1 MSYKGK
7 IVKNIGFVGIGEAIS
22 SFLSYFLVIL
32 IARLLGSEGLGIYS
46 FAFAFAGLFAVF
58 YDFGISTFFVR
69 EVSSDRKNIEKYFGN
84 YATLKLIFCAIAM
97 LLPMASIIFLKRS
110 LDVTIVVFLAAIS
123 LFFQNYSYV
132 ARNTFQACQKMQYD
146 SLVRIS
152 ERVIAFALGL
162 YVLSAGY
169 GLTAFLFVLVIS
181 NFASLMVSIFL
192 LRRLQVR
199 FAFKID
205 YSLFK
210 SILKTSWPFW
220 LSVVF
225 IQIYFQVDTVML
237 SFLKGYEATGLYNAA
252 YKLINVI
259 AKIPWIIVLVLFPV
273 MSELYANMSKNLL
286 REILEKG
293 MRIMAVLSIPLI
305 TGTALLTHRIILFI
319 YKEGF
324 QDAAVVLQILIWT
337 TFFIFLTNLIGWFLN
352 AINMQKTFAYSTG
365 ICLVINVI
373 LNAALI
379 PRFTYI
385 GASIATLITTIIN
398 FSLLYYF
405 NTKSGYYINILE
417 VIAKPAIGSAAMG
430 AFIFFFG
437 GGIHLLALLPLS
449 AFIYFSL
456 LALIGGIKKDDLKGI
471 FS

>member
-1 MSYKGK
+1 MSLKGK
-7 IVKNIGFVGIGEAIS
+7 IVKNVTFVSIGEAVS
-22 SFLSYFLVIL
+22 SLLSYFLIIY

-46 FAFAFAGLFAVF
+46 FAFAFVGLFAVF
-58 YDFGISTFFVR
+58 YDFGISTFFIR

-97 LLPMASIIFLKRS
+97 LFPMASILFLKRS

-132 ARNTFQACQKMQYD
+132 ARNAFQAYQKMQYD

-162 YVLSAGY
+162 YVLSSGY

-181 NFASLMVSIFL
+181 NLASLIVSIFL
-192 LRRLQVR
+192 LKRLQVR

-205 YSLFK
+205 YSLWK

-237 SFLKGYEATGLYNAA
+237 SFLKGYGATGLYNAS
-252 YKLINVI
+252 YKLISVI
-259 AKIPWIIVLVLFPV
+259 VKIPWIIVLVLFPV
-273 MSELYANMSKNLL
+273 MSELYANVSKNLL
-286 REILEKG
+286 KEILEKG
-293 MRIMAVLSIPLI
+293 MRIMAVLSLPLI
-305 TGTALLTHRIILFI
+305 TGTALLAHRIIFFI

-337 TFFIFLTNLIGWFLN
+337 TFFIFLTNLMGWFLN

-365 ICLVINVI
+365 ICLIINVI

-379 PRFTYI
+379 PRLSYI
-385 GASIATLITTIIN
+385 GASIATLITIIIN

-405 NTKSGYYINILE
+405 NTKSGYYVNILK
-417 VIAKPAIGSAAMG
+417 VIAKPAVSSAAMG

-437 GGIHLLALLPLS
+437 GSIHLLALFPLS